1 MYVSVCETVQKSP
14 PLFFLIRWLLMMM
27 TAATAMTYFYA
38 ALQRKVRKQCDQIGQ
53 FIGLWK
59 LFKAFGNN

>member
-14 PLFFLIRWLLMMM
+14 PLFFLIRWLLLLLMM
-27 TAATAMTYFYA
+27 TAMTYFYA